1 MAAGPRAR
9 SSFSLAS
16 VLTLSLFS
24 LFLSPSPLLP
34 SIADADAVLVLE
46 AGRVAEHGPPEL
58 LMRTPG
64 SAFRGMV
71 EAAGR
76 QGRAKQDG
84 GGGSGVVQ

>member
-9 SSFSLAS
+9 SSCSLAS
-16 VLTLSLFS
+16 VLTL

-84 GGGSGVVQ
+84 GGGSGVDQ

>member
-1 MAAGPRAR
+1 
-9 SSFSLAS
+9 
-16 VLTLSLFS
+16 
-24 LFLSPSPLLP
+24 
-34 SIADADAVLVLE
+34 VLE